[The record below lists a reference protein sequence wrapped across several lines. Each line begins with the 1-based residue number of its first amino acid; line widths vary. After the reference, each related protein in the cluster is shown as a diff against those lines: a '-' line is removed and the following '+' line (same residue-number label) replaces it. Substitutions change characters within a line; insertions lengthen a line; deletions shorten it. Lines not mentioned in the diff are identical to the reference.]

1 MIFLCLFSGSTDQ
14 PHQQL
19 YLECIHYQVKI
30 KLKNIKV
37 FIYPYNSWMLQHAKL
52 TFDKTL
58 NTKIYQTP
66 PPELSCNVSQQHML
80 LSNLTKIRNWHKL
93 ISRRE
98 FVNHKLSQIK
108 LFWTCRVFS
117 TFWWKTLEFRTGVL
131 FSQIKCCVTLYTPY
145 RSGSQPFLAYD
156 PISSSENICDL
167 KH

>member
-108 LFWTCRVFS
+108 LFWTCRVFFNILVEN
-117 TFWWKTLEFRTGVL
+117 TWVQNWCFVFPNQMLCNLVHTL
-131 FSQIKCCVTLYTPY
+131 P
-145 RSGSQPFLAYD
+145 
-156 PISSSENICDL
+156 
-167 KH
+167 